1 MVPVSAH
8 HPFRLKGSVESHP
21 VPVSMHVHERAVAL
35 NHHQRRFLSI
45 LRPRGSSDDAPSRS
59 LSASSRRAP
68 LRLQIS
74 STRPASR
81 GRLPRRHRQR
91 PERARR
97 FRRREHR
104 IYRPRLARRTL
115 RAPSP
120 RRAPSRA
127 RLSVCPVQRARPL
140 TRVSELLSPRWRLRV
155 ARRDE
160 RRQSEVC
167 DGRRGDETT
176 RRHIPRRLDWGPIV
190 DARATTG
197 ETARRNRRE
206 RGGRPTDR
214 IENAFERGW

>member
-1 MVPVSAH
+1 
-8 HPFRLKGSVESHP
+8 
-21 VPVSMHVHERAVAL
+21 MHIHERAVAL

-45 LRPRGSSDDAPSRS
+45 LRPRASSDDAPSRS

-104 IYRPRLARRTL
+104 ISRPRLARRTL

-127 RLSVCPVQRARPL
+127 RLSVCPVQRARPPECPNFCRRAGDCEWRDETSDDRARSATDDEE
-140 TRVSELLSPRWRLRV
+140 TRRRV
-155 ARRDE
+155 VTFLGASTGDRSSTRARRPVE
-160 RRQSEVC
+160 RRGEIDANADV
-167 DGRRGDETT
+167 GDQ
-176 RRHIPRRLDWGPIV
+176 R
-190 DARATTG
+190 TG
-197 ETARRNRRE
+197 
-206 RGGRPTDR
+206 
-214 IENAFERGW
+214 